1 MLTRIVCD
9 QCNSILRNGDIGAP
23 TEHKVCLNCV
33 RGLHPAADPNEI
45 KTLPGTLQANELNR
59 INEIKRFKNINI
71 EMPYKIIKGEW
82 CLVIELSDYYKNK
95 FAEIGLTKD
104 KLYEFIKDINDIEKE
119 QENEKDD
126 KEEKL

>member
-9 QCNSILRNGDIGAP
+9 QCGSILRNGDIGAE
-23 TEHKVCLNCV
+23 TEHKVCLNCI
-33 RGLHPAADPNEI
+33 RGLHPAADPKEI
-45 KTLPGTLQANELNR
+45 KTLPGTLQADKLNQMNEV
-59 INEIKRFKNINI
+59 KRFKSVNI
-71 EMPYKIIKGEW
+71 EMPYKIINGEW
-82 CLVIELSDYYKNK
+82 CIVIEMSDYYKNK

-119 QENEKDD
+119 QEKDD